1 MHLVY
6 QVLLRISINQK
17 LSHVTTPA
25 MSDRRS
31 GLCCFRKAFEVDD
44 KSITE
49 ERSDPGA
56 DMRPMDSDILSIE
69 EVSDLIRC
77 AVDTVR
83 RIPRDRLPVYRPGK
97 RNLYLREDVIRYVR
111 SCRVQDRAIEEL
123 VSEVEREVLDSTRDD
138 VRERSRRRTR

>member
-1 MHLVY
+1 MDDG
-6 QVLLRISINQK
+6 
-17 LSHVTTPA
+17 SHA
-25 MSDRRS
+25 D
-31 GLCCFRKAFEVDD
+31 
-44 KSITE
+44 
-49 ERSDPGA
+49 ERSKQSA
-56 DMRPMDSDILSIE
+56 DTRSVDLDILSIE
-69 EVSDLIRC
+69 EVSRLIRC